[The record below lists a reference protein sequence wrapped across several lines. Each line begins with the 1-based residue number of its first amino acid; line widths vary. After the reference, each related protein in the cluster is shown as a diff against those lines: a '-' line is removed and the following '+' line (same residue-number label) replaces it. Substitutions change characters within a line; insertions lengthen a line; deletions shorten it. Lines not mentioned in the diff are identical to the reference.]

1 MRDWMMVGGQ
11 RTSHETAGNLGLGS
25 RRPGVLARALIVV
38 LAVCALLPLGFVARL
53 VLYPDVLFPDF
64 FGLWSFGRF
73 VLTHHPAS
81 VYDDVVLHDFQAS
94 FGLPPDASYSFLYPP
109 PVLLVLAAFGA
120 LPYGVARIAW
130 LVLTFAA
137 YAAALTAWRWP
148 RVVAALLVLAPAS
161 AVSFLV
167 GQNGFLVGALML
179 GGVRLLRPRPLL
191 AGALLAG
198 VGIKPQLAPLIPFA
212 LLFGGHWR
220 ALVGAALM
228 AVVLVLATSLAFGMD
243 AWADWLDTLGGHRI
257 AAGRDVLLQMMPTVT
272 SAVLLLGGASR
283 LALLAQAAGVAAAL
297 LALWRVRRR
306 DDTEARAVLPV
317 ATLLATPYAFHYD
330 LPMVTGAV
338 LAVIAA
344 RMAAAGRFGGVEFP
358 LLVAAVAVPA
368 ILPAHVGAAS
378 AVLPVMFAG
387 VLWTLTQVRRGR
399 AQTLPS
405 RPAPA

>member
-1 MRDWMMVGGQ
+1 M
-11 RTSHETAGNLGLGS
+11 
-25 RRPGVLARALIVV
+25 
-38 LAVCALLPLGFVARL
+38 
-53 VLYPDVLFPDF
+53 
-64 FGLWSFGRF
+64 
-73 VLTHHPAS
+73 
-81 VYDDVVLHDFQAS
+81 
-94 FGLPPDASYSFLYPP
+94 
-109 PVLLVLAAFGA
+109 
-120 LPYGVARIAW
+120 
-130 LVLTFAA
+130 
-137 YAAALTAWRWP
+137 
-148 RVVAALLVLAPAS
+148 LAPAS

-167 GQNGFLVGALML
+167 GQNGFLVAALML

-283 LALLAQAAGVAAAL
+283 LALPAQAAGVAAAL